1 MNTRSTA
8 AARAAFPAWARQPF
22 SARQAIVEKFAAL
35 LEANKTELTAVIA
48 AETGKPQ
55 WEAVTEISA
64 MINKI
69 AISLKAY
76 HSRTG
81 ESQTAMGD
89 GSATL
94 RHRPH
99 GVLAVFG
106 PYNFPGH
113 LPNGHIVPDRK
124 SVV

>member
-1 MNTRSTA
+1 M
-8 AARAAFPAWARQPF
+8 
-22 SARQAIVEKFAAL
+22 EKFAAL
-35 LEANKTELTAVIA
+35 LEANKTALTAVIA

-89 GSATL
+89 GSAT
-94 RHRPH
+94 RAIVRMACWRC
-99 GVLAVFG
+99 LAHTI
-106 PYNFPGH
+106 FPAICPMGI
-113 LPNGHIVPDRK
+113 LCRRCWRGIRWCLSPAN
-124 SVV
+124 